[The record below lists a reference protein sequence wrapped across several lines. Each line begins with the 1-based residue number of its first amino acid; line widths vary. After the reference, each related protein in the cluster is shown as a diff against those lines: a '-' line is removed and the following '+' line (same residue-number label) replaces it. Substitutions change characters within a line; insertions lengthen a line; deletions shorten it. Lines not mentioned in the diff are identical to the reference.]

1 MSRTG
6 APHRPFARSRPR
18 SRRSAVA
25 LLAGVVAAAA
35 LQLAAVPRAAA
46 ATGPA
51 VGPCPLLPADNVW
64 NTDVSTLPVNARS
77 ADWIAS
83 SGGTGRL
90 IHPDWG
96 PSGGS
101 VPYGIPWQLVDGSH
115 QKVAVAFQY
124 ADESD
129 PGPYPLG
136 PDTPIEGGSSSS
148 GDRHALVVDTS
159 TCTLYET
166 WDTYYAAGGG
176 STAGSGA
183 IFHLGS
189 DALRPAGWT
198 SADAAGLPILPG
210 LVRYAELRTGAI
222 RHAIRFT
229 VSQTDTAY
237 IWPARH
243 QAGARS
249 DATLPPMGARFRL
262 KHGVDISHF
271 SADTRIILTAM
282 QHYGLIVADNGSNW
296 YFQGDT
302 DPGWS
307 NEDQV
312 LSELKSIP
320 AGDFE
325 ALDESSLMIDPNS
338 GAARQSGVVASPTPV
353 HFAVATPTPTRRPVA
368 IATPSP
374 AASPSASPSPSPS
387 PSPEATAVA
396 LATPDTAETPSAQP
410 QVLVHE
416 LGGAP
421 GGGGPPW
428 LVVAVVALVL
438 VAGATG
444 AGVVRLSRR

>member
-1 MSRTG
+1 M
-6 APHRPFARSRPR
+6 HRRPVLRRVSFAVL
-18 SRRSAVA
+18 AAGGVA
-25 LLAGVVAAAA
+25 SLLAARAPVGAGAAAA
-35 LQLAAVPRAAA
+35 A
-46 ATGPA
+46 GPA

-64 NTDVSTLPVNARS
+64 NTDISTLPVNPRS
-77 ADWIAS
+77 GAWIAS
-83 SGGTGRL
+83 SGGSGRL

-101 VPYGIPWQLVDGSH
+101 VPYGIPWQVVDGSH
-115 QKVAVAFQY
+115 QKVAVTFQY
-124 ADESD
+124 AGESD

-136 PDTPIEGGSSSS
+136 PDTPIEGGSSST
-148 GDRHALVVDTS
+148 GDRHALVVDSS

-166 WDTYYAAGGG
+166 WDTYYSPSG
-176 STAGSGA
+176 SHAGSGA

-210 LVRYAELRTGAI
+210 LVRYTEMRSGAI

-229 VSQTDTAY
+229 VSQTDTSY

-243 QAGARS
+243 QAGARA

-262 KHGVDISHF
+262 KRSVDISHF
-271 SADTRIILTAM
+271 SADTRVILTAM

-302 DPGWS
+302 DAGWG

-325 ALDESSLMIDPNS
+325 AVDESSLMISSDS
-338 GAARQSGVVASPTPV
+338 GAARQP
-353 HFAVATPTPTRRPVA
+353 AVATTPRPTPTPLPVHT
-368 IATPSP
+368 ATPP
-374 AASPSASPSPSPS
+374 PPPPTVAAAVAPSPSPLLLQTPPPAS
-387 PSPEATAVA
+387 VPVGAVPHSVA
-396 LATPDTAETPSAQP
+396 
-410 QVLVHE
+410 VIGHR
-416 LGGAP
+416 P
-421 GGGGPPW
+421 GGGGPPAGMW
-428 LVVAVVALVL
+428 VGIAAALAAACCAVAAVALQRRRRR
-438 VAGATG
+438 
-444 AGVVRLSRR
+444 VR